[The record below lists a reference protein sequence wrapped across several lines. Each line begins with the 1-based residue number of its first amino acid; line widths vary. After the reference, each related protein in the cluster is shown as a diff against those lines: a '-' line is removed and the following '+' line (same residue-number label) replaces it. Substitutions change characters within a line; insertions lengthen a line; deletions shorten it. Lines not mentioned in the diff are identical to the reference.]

1 MWSAIFLHYL
11 RALCIL
17 IIIRAVIYHRVYFLE
32 QFFRPTMEEMMN
44 IERLFATADMELAME
59 QREAT
64 YPYLREL
71 ADFISGGGEFPPAG
85 GKYVND

>member
-1 MWSAIFLHYL
+1 
-11 RALCIL
+11 
-17 IIIRAVIYHRVYFLE
+17 
-32 QFFRPTMEEMMN
+32 MN
-44 IERLFATADMELAME
+44 IEKLFTTADMELAME

-85 GKYVND
+85 GKIIVY